1 MVWKGP
7 EIPSKGPIMTDA
19 AIRPPAAAG
28 TNVRRLRAAM
38 VIFVIVTFGF
48 SWLAWL
54 PLVIAGPTTV
64 MPWYFYVG
72 SMGPALGALAATLVL
87 GAGGGLGAWAH
98 RAFSFTGIGKAL
110 AVVIVSITLYVGI
123 GLLVEQMATG
133 SLERISTVGQTSKLP
148 GASAALVA
156 MVWLLT
162 FGLGEEAGWRGWLM
176 PTLTER
182 FGFTAASLMVAGVWL
197 LWHLPQFIFN
207 PGFRSMGWA
216 VIGWIIAL
224 VAGSFWLGWLA
235 MLGRWSI
242 VPVVLW
248 HGGFDFLTASDL
260 GPSTFPATI
269 STIVMVQAAVVIVV
283 HVVGKSRIRS
293 TRLA

>member
-1 MVWKGP
+1 MVWKGR
-7 EIPSKGPIMTDA
+7 EIPQKGLLMKDA

-28 TNVRRLRAAM
+28 TNAGRLRAAM

-54 PLVIAGPTTV
+54 PLVIAAPTTV

-72 SMGPALGALAATLVL
+72 SMGPALGALAATLIL
-87 GAGGGLGAWAH
+87 RSDGGPGAWVH
-98 RAFSFTGIGKAL
+98 RTFSFTGIGRAL
-110 AVVIVSITLYVGI
+110 AVVIVSIIVYVGI
-123 GLLVEQMATG
+123 GLLVEQVATG
-133 SLERISTVGQTSKLP
+133 SLERISTVGLTSKLP
-148 GASAALVA
+148 GASAAVVA
-156 MVWLLT
+156 LVWLVT
-162 FGLGEEAGWRGWLM
+162 FGLGEEVGWRGWLM
-176 PTLTER
+176 PALTGR
-182 FGFTAASLMVAGVWL
+182 FGFTKASLLVAAVWL

-235 MLGRWSI
+235 MLGQWSI
-242 VPVVLW
+242 VPVVLF
-248 HGGFDFLTASDL
+248 HGGFEFLTASDL

-283 HVVGKSRIRS
+283 RIRG
-293 TRLA
+293 RARAQAPK

>member
-1 MVWKGP
+1 MK
-7 EIPSKGPIMTDA
+7 DA
-19 AIRPPAAAG
+19 AIRPPAAARA
-28 TNVRRLRAAM
+28 NVRRLHAAI
-38 VIFVIVTFGF
+38 VIFVIVAFGF

-54 PLVIAGPTTV
+54 PLVITGLTTV

-72 SMGPALGALAATLVL
+72 SMGPALGALAATLLL
-87 GAGGGLGAWAH
+87 GADGGLGTWV
-98 RAFSFTGIGKAL
+98 RRTFSCTGIGRAL
-110 AVVIVSITLYVGI
+110 AVVIVSIILYVGI
-123 GLLVEQMATG
+123 GLLVEQMASG
-133 SLERISTVGQTSKLP
+133 SLERISTVGLTSKLP
-148 GASAALVA
+148 GASAGVVAL
-156 MVWLLT
+156 VWLLT

-176 PTLTER
+176 PALAGR
-182 FGFTAASLMVAGVWL
+182 FGFTKASLLVAAAWL

-260 GPSTFPATI
+260 GPSMFPATI

-283 HVVGKSRIRS
+283 RVVGESRNTSSRP
-293 TRLA
+293 A